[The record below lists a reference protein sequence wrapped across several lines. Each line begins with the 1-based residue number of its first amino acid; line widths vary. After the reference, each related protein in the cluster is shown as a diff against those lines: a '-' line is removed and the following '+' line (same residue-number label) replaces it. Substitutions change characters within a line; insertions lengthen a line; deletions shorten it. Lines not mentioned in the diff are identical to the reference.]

1 MSTQSIRL
9 NSLGTDTNNGK
20 KTFSK
25 KTFSKMRPQFNIAR
39 AFKDCEGVALHVATL
54 EGPNEHYNVQIVKHV
69 GSGTLLVRKTTH
81 TRRRVGYN
89 LTEAQA
95 HFNKDIMAAQ
105 YISEAYD
112 ADQSNA
118 RFCNGAMVDGG
129 LERFMDRCDESGV
142 SLPDGLIIRFAWNML
157 ESLFFLYTL
166 PTQRLRIAND
176 NSLSDLPLY
185 FRPGNDLPDLY
196 IANFGESDRI
206 PVEGSRAAEGGDE
219 WDIPRVNL
227 MINYLY
233 HRSETIR
240 HRNAGRRLRRDT
252 GGHMPLLRLGGK
264 EDATPLQKLYKMLND
279 LDSDFDAGKI
289 GFPPLDGT
297 TFAPADFS
305 ILPYLQTVIRFAN
318 QHALHTCPEGSN
330 VWKQLS
336 GWEKWEKS
344 GIPTFES
351 IHATRRE
358 KLRGPWYVAL
368 VDKNTNGLVSLD
380 ENKTYH
386 TPRTRVST
394 RIPITSLTMR
404 FRRLQIWSKRFSFG
418 LDL

>member
-1 MSTQSIRL
+1 MSTQSTRL
-9 NSLGTDTNNGK
+9 NSLGTDTNNG
-20 KTFSK
+20 K

-39 AFKDCEGVALHVATL
+39 AFKDCEEVALHVATL

-105 YISEAYD
+105 HISEAYD

-118 RFCNGAMVDGG
+118 RFAQLYAVNTIQPDMIRHGSKLTLVSYWSFCNGAMVDGG

-176 NSLSDLPLY
+176 NSLSDLPLH
-185 FRPGNDLPDLY
+185 FRPGNDLPDLFV
-196 IANFGESDRI
+196 ANFGDSERI
-206 PVEGSRAAEGGDE
+206 PVEGSRTAEGGDE
-219 WDIPRVNL
+219 WDIPRVKL

-233 HRSETIR
+233 HRSETIQR
-240 HRNAGRRLRRDT
+240 TRRRC
-252 GGHMPLLRLGGK
+252 K
-264 EDATPLQKLYKMLND
+264 SCNKMLND

-289 GFPPLDGT
+289 GFPPLDGA

-318 QHALHTCPEGSN
+318 RHAMHTCPEGSN

-351 IHATRRE
+351 IYATRRE

-368 VDKNTNGLVSLD
+368 VDKNTNELVGLD

-386 TPRTRVST
+386 TPKNESIDEDTDYESDDEVSEA
-394 RIPITSLTMR
+394 S
-404 FRRLQIWSKRFSFG
+404 
-418 LDL
+418 DLE